1 MGATDLMFEP
11 VDLFAIVLV
20 LAVLIGCINHLWIK
34 LPPAIGMLL
43 GSLVVSLLIVSS
55 DHVFHLHIMRWFR
68 GTLDDAHLPRVFL
81 NAVLALLLFAGSL
94 HVDVAELGRRRRT
107 ILILATVSVI
117 LSATV
122 FGWAMY
128 FTYGLIGMPIPLVWC
143 IVLGAILAPTD
154 AVVVENL
161 LQKVKLPPNL
171 RATILGES
179 LFNDGAG
186 VVLFLVA
193 LGVTQGDTYVLGHG
207 TVLFALLREI
217 AGGALLGFV
226 AGWLAA
232 LMLRRIADQ
241 GLQLLISLTLVIVV
255 YRLANLSEISGPIA
269 VVSAGLCLASP
280 SKHFGIKPE
289 TRTMLVG
296 FWSLLDQLM
305 NTLLFLLV
313 GLQILGLVITPLQL
327 VPLAFA
333 IPLAVFTRLLSVAPP
348 LLLTRQPFAD
358 KAREIGVLTWAGLR
372 GGISIAL
379 ALTLPASP
387 WRADLL
393 VVTYAVVVFTIVV
406 QGLTIPGVLQAMYG
420 AENSS
425 DQ

>member
-1 MGATDLMFEP
+1 MLELEP

-20 LAVLIGCINHLWIK
+20 LAALIGCINHLWIK

-55 DHVFHLHIMRWFR
+55 DHVLHLQVMQWFR

-81 NAVLALLLFAGSL
+81 NGVLALLLFAGSL
-94 HVDVAELGRRRRT
+94 HVDVAELSLRRRT
-107 ILILATVSVI
+107 ILLLATAGVI
-117 LSATV
+117 ISATA
-122 FGWAMY
+122 FGWAMHY
-128 FTYGLIGMPIPLVWC
+128 TYWLIGMSVPLVWC

-154 AVVVENL
+154 AVVVESL
-161 LQKVKLPPNL
+161 LHQIKLPQKL

-207 TVLFALLREI
+207 TIIFALLREI
-217 AGGALLGFV
+217 VGGALLGFV

-232 LMLRRIADQ
+232 LTLRQVTDE
-241 GLQLLISLTLVIVV
+241 GLQLLVSLALVIVV

-280 SKHFGIKPE
+280 SQRFGIRPE

-305 NTLLFLLV
+305 NTLLFLLM
-313 GLQILGLVITPLQL
+313 GLQILGLTITPIQL
-327 VPLAFA
+327 MPLAFF
-333 IPLAVFTRLLSVAPP
+333 IPLAVFARLLSVALP
-348 LLLTRQPFAD
+348 LFLTRESFAD
-358 KAREIGVLTWAGLR
+358 KVREIGVLTWAGLR

-387 WRADLL
+387 WRTDLL

-406 QGLTIPGVLQAMYG
+406 QGLTIPGVLHAMYG
-420 AENSS
+420 AKSS
-425 DQ
+425 SGQ

>member
-1 MGATDLMFEP
+1 
-11 VDLFAIVLV
+11 
-20 LAVLIGCINHLWIK
+20 
-34 LPPAIGMLL
+34 
-43 GSLVVSLLIVSS
+43 
-55 DHVFHLHIMRWFR
+55 
-68 GTLDDAHLPRVFL
+68 VFL

-94 HVDVAELGRRRRT
+94 HVDVAELSHRRRT

-117 LSATV
+117 LSATA

-128 FTYGLIGMPIPLVWC
+128 FTYSLIGMTVPLAWC

-193 LGVTQGDTYVLGHG
+193 LGVTQGDKYVLGHG

-232 LMLRRIADQ
+232 LMLRRVTDQ

-280 SKHFGIKPE
+280 SKRFGITSE

-333 IPLAVFTRLLSVAPP
+333 VPLAVFTRLLSVALP

-358 KAREIGVLTWAGLR
+358 KARETGVLTWAGLR

-420 AENSS
+420 AESSS

>member
-1 MGATDLMFEP
+1 MLEP
-11 VDLFAIVLV
+11 IDLFAIVLV

-55 DHVFHLHIMRWFR
+55 DHVFHLHVMRWFR
-68 GTLDDAHLPRVFL
+68 GTLNDAHLPRVFL

-94 HVDVAELGRRRRT
+94 HVDVAELSRRRWT
-107 ILILATVSVI
+107 ILILATASVI
-117 LSATV
+117 LSATA
-122 FGWAMY
+122 FGGAMY
-128 FTYGLIGMPIPLVWC
+128 FTYGLIGMAVPLSWC

-161 LQKVKLPPNL
+161 LQQVKLPPTL

-193 LGVTQGDTYVLGHG
+193 LGVTQGNTYVLGHG
-207 TVLFALLREI
+207 VVIVALLREI
-217 AGGALLGFV
+217 GGGVLLGFA

-232 LMLRRIADQ
+232 LMLRRVADQ

-255 YRLANLSEISGPIA
+255 YRTANLWEISGPIA

-280 SKHFGIKPE
+280 SPRFGIKSE

-296 FWSLLDQLM
+296 FWTLLDQIM

-313 GLQILGLVITPLQL
+313 GLQILGLVITPIEL
-327 VPLAFA
+327 VPIAFA
-333 IPLAVFTRLLSVAPP
+333 VPLAVFARLLSVAPP
-348 LLLTRQPFAD
+348 LLLTHQPFAD
-358 KAREIGVLTWAGLR
+358 KAREMGVLTWAGLR

-379 ALTLPASP
+379 ALTLPPSP

-420 AENSS
+420 AE
-425 DQ
+425 DGVTTDGQP